1 MSNQVK
7 VCIGLYNSNPR
18 KNRFKEIR
26 GKMDDLPTP
35 SEFSD
40 WNWKTQEDQV
50 WYEKNLPINPDNM
63 NELAVA
69 LSKSILSMKKLAES
83 ADIEILTED
92 KEQ

>member
-1 MSNQVK
+1 MISQPPVNSQTG
-7 VCIGLYNSNPR
+7 IGKRR
-18 KNRFKEIR
+18 KIR
-26 GKMDDLPTP
+26 SGMK
-35 SEFSD
+35 
-40 WNWKTQEDQV
+40 
-50 WYEKNLPINPDNM
+50 KNLPINPDNM

>member
-1 MSNQVK
+1 MK
-7 VCIGLYNSNPR
+7 
-18 KNRFKEIR
+18 
-26 GKMDDLPTP
+26 
-35 SEFSD
+35 
-40 WNWKTQEDQV
+40 
-50 WYEKNLPINPDNM
+50 KNLPINPDNM